1 MGFASL
7 PARIRSPQ
15 ILKISRLIGSK
26 KSSAATRSLIAA
38 KADLERV
45 STRDFQRYDDNGV
58 NWRVIDGYGAVIA
71 AHGEGL
77 PVVFGSPARHI
88 DHSGR
93 RLRVDIRTG
102 RSLPMPPSSRYR
114 ARSLRTRDSFTP
126 PLPSRAPRLSAC
138 CRADNG
144 RRFGSRWASR
154 KIRGSTPGKAKRPGR
169 LHRHGDVN
177 AVCLIRGHPRLDRQV
192 DL

>member
-1 MGFASL
+1 MTGVASRARRARYSKMVRFKIMRSGGKNVLTVMGFASL

-114 ARSLRTRDSFTP
+114 
-126 PLPSRAPRLSAC
+126 
-138 CRADNG
+138 
-144 RRFGSRWASR
+144 
-154 KIRGSTPGKAKRPGR
+154 
-169 LHRHGDVN
+169 
-177 AVCLIRGHPRLDRQV
+177 
-192 DL
+192 